1 MAKLRALRIS
11 QNGKPGTIF
20 EADGNRLKQLTSGKN
35 PIAELVKDGK
45 ETKPAPEPKK
55 KGGKKPK
62 DAGTP
67 AEEK

>member
-20 EADGNRLKQLTSGKN
+20 EAEGNRVKQLTDGKN
-35 PIAELVKDGK
+35 PIAELVKDEK
-45 ETKPAPEPKK
+45 ETKPAPKPSK

-62 DAGTP
+62 DAGQE